1 MTLEK
6 KINEAV
12 KKINL
17 KEYDTIYVAGNI
29 YNFGFSFN
37 ETKLF
42 CENLINNLLII
53 TKNKIN
59 IVVPTSTLDLL
70 KKKNPIFSNNT
81 KSFMMGIFSEF
92 VRSKKESFRSSHP
105 LWSFSGIGK
114 DIKDILNQTSCSAYG
129 KGSVFEKLLKKKTLF
144 VSMGKPHRSLAML
157 HYAEHVVGV
166 PYRFNK
172 EFNIKVKTNNKIRKK
187 YCLLGVRYNSKKI
200 IGDGNKKI
208 INKLIKKKIFNIIK
222 LNKGNLYCADYNSLV
237 NELINILNNNPKI
250 WLKNE
255 SISQNNYTNC

>member
-1 MTLEK
+1 MTSNK
-6 KINEAV
+6 KILDAL
-12 KKINL
+12 KKVNFKNYRTVYI
-17 KEYDTIYVAGNI
+17 AGNI
-29 YNFGFSFN
+29 YNFGFSLN

-42 CENLINNLLII
+42 CENLVNNLHTI

-59 IVVPTSTLDLL
+59 IVVPTSTLNLL
-70 KKKNPIFSNNT
+70 NKKNPIFSNNT
-81 KSFMMGIFSEF
+81 KSFMMGIFSEY
-92 VRSKKESFRSSHP
+92 VRSRKESFRSSNP

-144 VSMGKPHRSLAML
+144 VSMGEPHRSLAML
-157 HYAEHVVGV
+157 HYAEHIVGV

-172 EFNIKVKTNNKIRKK
+172 EFNIKVKINNRIRKK
-187 YCLLGVRYNSKKI
+187 YCLLGVRYDSNKI

-208 INKLIKKKIFNIIK
+208 INKLIQKKIFNIIK
-222 LNKGNLYCADYNSLV
+222 LNKGNLYCADYNLLV

-255 SISQNNYTNC
+255 STLQNTYTNC